1 MSNFDQQRARMV
13 RDHIAAR
20 GVGSPHVLSAM
31 RVVPRELFV
40 PEALSDFAYDDAPLP
55 IAAGQTISQPLIVA
69 EMLDAARI
77 IPGDRVL
84 EIGAGSGYAAAVISR
99 IAAQVFTVERHGEL
113 ARAAR
118 DRLTELGYDNV
129 SVLEADGTLGW
140 AEHAP
145 YDAIIVSAGGPA
157 TPKAL
162 LEQLAIGGR
171 LVIPVGATTRS
182 QRLLRVTRQSADEYI
197 EDALGAVVFVPLIGA
212 QGWDESVE
220 GRTSTQGSKRSA
232 RSSGA
237 SAVARLI
244 HESAEPIDDIDSV
257 SLSPLL
263 ERLGSAQVV
272 LLGEATHGTSEFYRM
287 RARIT
292 RELILRRGFRMVAV
306 EADWP
311 DAAVVDRY
319 ARHLPPAVRPWRAF
333 SRFPTW
339 MWRNQETLELVEWL
353 REYNRD
359 VRDPAQRVSFH
370 GLDLYSLYTSAAAVL
385 SYLDR
390 VDPKAASVA
399 RERYGCLSPWEGDP
413 AAYGRAAIAGQY
425 RRCEREVVQTLR
437 DLLARRLD
445 YAAQDGDEFLDAV
458 QNARLVADA
467 ERYYRIMYYGS
478 VASWNLRD
486 QHMFDTLE
494 SLRAFRGGAS
504 KIVVWEHNSHIGD
517 ARATEMGAR
526 GEHNV
531 GSLCRQKLG
540 DSLYTVGF
548 GTNSGSVAAASGWDE
563 PMQVMRV
570 RPALDDSYEGLFHAA
585 GVPAGLVHLRH
596 PRRDAVREELGV
608 ARLERAIGVVYRP
621 DTELQS
627 HYFQAS
633 LPYQFDEYVW
643 FDQSSAIA
651 PLPSELPVG
660 VPDTYPFGL

>member
-1 MSNFDQQRARMV
+1 MSDFDEQRARMV

-20 GVGSPHVLSAM
+20 GIGSPHVLNAM
-31 RVVPRELFV
+31 RVVPREAFV
-40 PEALSDFAYDDAPLP
+40 PEELREFAYDDAPLP
-55 IAAGQTISQPLIVA
+55 IAADQTISQPFIVA
-69 EMLDAARI
+69 QMIEAARI

-99 IAAQVFTVERHGEL
+99 IAAEVFTVERHGQL
-113 ARAAR
+113 ARSAG
-118 DRLTELGYDNV
+118 DRLAELGYDNV
-129 SVLEADGTLGW
+129 SVVEADGTLGW

-157 TPKAL
+157 VPKAL
-162 LEQLAIGGR
+162 LEQLAVGGR
-171 LVIPVGATTRS
+171 LVIPVGSRTRT
-182 QRLLRVTRQSADEYI
+182 QRLLRVTRQSNDEYV
-197 EDALGAVVFVPLIGA
+197 EDDLGGVVFVPLIGA
-212 QGWDESVE
+212 QGWEENVA
-220 GRTSTQGSKRSA
+220 GRSRLQAARKTT
-232 RSSGA
+232 RSSSS

-244 HESAEPIDDIDSV
+244 HESTEPIDDIDSV
-257 SLSPLL
+257 SLGPLL
-263 ERLGSAQVV
+263 ERIGNAEVV

-292 RELILRRGFRMVAV
+292 RELVLRRGFRMVAV

-319 ARHLPPAVRPWRAF
+319 VRHLPKTPRNWRAF

-339 MWRNQETLELVEWL
+339 MWRNRETLELTEWL

-359 VRDPAQRVSFH
+359 VRVPEQRVSFH

-385 SYLDR
+385 GYLDR
-390 VDPKAASVA
+390 VDPTAARVA
-399 RERYGCLSPWEGDP
+399 RERYGCLTPWEDDP

-425 RRCEREVVQTLR
+425 RRCEREVVQTLS

-486 QHMFDTLE
+486 QHMFDTLT
-494 SLRAFRGGAS
+494 SLRAFRGKAP
-504 KIVVWEHNSHIGD
+504 KLVVWEHNSHIGD

-531 GSLCRQKLG
+531 GSLCREKFG
-540 DSLYTVGF
+540 ENVYAIGF
-548 GTNSGSVAAASGWDE
+548 GINGGTVAAASGWDE
-563 PMQVMRV
+563 PMEVMQV
-570 RPALDDSYEGLFHAA
+570 RPALADSYEGLFHAA
-585 GVPAGLVHLRH
+585 GIPAGLLHLRH
-596 PRRDAVREELGV
+596 PRRDAIREELS
-608 ARLERAIGVVYRP
+608 APRLERAIGVVYRP

-633 LPYQFDEYVW
+633 LPRQFDEYVW
-643 FDQSSAIA
+643 FDRSSAVT
-651 PLPSELPVG
+651 PLASELPVG

>member
-1 MSNFDQQRARMV
+1 MSDFNEQRARMV
-13 RDHIAAR
+13 RDHIAGR

-31 RVVPRELFV
+31 RTVPREVFV
-40 PEALSDFAYDDAPLP
+40 PEALREFAYDDAPLP
-55 IAAGQTISQPLIVA
+55 IAADQTISQPFIVA
-69 EMLDAARI
+69 QMLDAARI

-84 EIGAGSGYAAAVISR
+84 EVGAGSGYAAAVISR
-99 IAAQVFTVERHGEL
+99 IAAQVFTVERHAEL
-113 ARAAR
+113 ARSAR
-118 DRLTELGYDNV
+118 ERLLDLDYDNV
-129 SVLEADGTLGW
+129 SVIEADGTLGW

-157 TPKAL
+157 VPKAL

-171 LVIPVGATTRS
+171 LVIPVGARTRT
-182 QRLLRVTRQSADEYI
+182 QRLLRVTRQSPDEYV
-197 EDALGAVVFVPLIGA
+197 EDDLGGVVFVPLIGA

-220 GRTSTQGSKRSA
+220 GRTSTPSPRKTKRS
-232 RSSGA
+232 SSS

-263 ERLGSAQVV
+263 DRIGNARVV

-287 RARIT
+287 RARVT

-319 ARHLPPAVRPWRAF
+319 VRHLPKAAQQWRAF

-339 MWRNQETLELVEWL
+339 MWRNRETLELAEWL

-359 VRDPAQRVSFH
+359 IRVPEQRVSFH
-370 GLDLYSLYTSAAAVL
+370 GLDLYSLYTSAAAVI
-385 SYLDR
+385 SYLER
-390 VDPKAASVA
+390 VDPTAARVA
-399 RERYGCLSPWEGDP
+399 RERYACLSPWEGDP

-425 RRCEREVVQTLR
+425 RGCERGVVQTLR

-445 YAAQDGDEFLDAV
+445 YAARDGDEFLDAV

-486 QHMFDTLE
+486 QHMFDTLA
-494 SLRAFRGGAS
+494 SLRAHRGDAA

-531 GSLCRQKLG
+531 GSLCREKFG
-540 DSLYTVGF
+540 ESVYAVGF
-548 GTNSGSVAAASGWDE
+548 GTDSGTVAAASGWDE
-563 PMQVMRV
+563 PMQVMQV
-570 RPALDDSYEGLFHAA
+570 RPALADSYEGLFHAA
-585 GVPAGLVHLRH
+585 GVPAGLVQLRY
-596 PRRDAVREELGV
+596 PRRDAIREELSV
-608 ARLERAIGVVYRP
+608 PRLERAIGVVYRP

-633 LPYQFDEYVW
+633 LARQFDEYVW
-643 FDQSSAIA
+643 FDRSSAVT
-651 PLPSELPVG
+651 PLVSERPVG